1 MAPEKQKRQQSIAFP
16 VTADDLNVD
25 REKQRSYAQE
35 FAQCIRALRQNWR
48 QGTAYTK
55 DRSEV
60 NRTTQKP
67 WRQKG
72 TGRAR
77 AGTPRSPIWKG
88 GGVIFGPHGR
98 NRTLAVN
105 KATRRN
111 ALYALLHEKLQNGTI
126 IALDTQIEQ
135 PKTAQAAQAL
145 RKAELEKASV
155 TLLTQF
161 EDDTVHAAFANIPT
175 VRLVFFDQ
183 PNAYELAC
191 SQYWVL
197 LKKDIDKLKQM
208 VSSWI

>member
-1 MAPEKQKRQQSIAFP
+1 MATEKQNNQQKIAFP
-16 VTADDLNVD
+16 ITAQELGVD
-25 REKQRSYAQE
+25 QSMQRSYAQE
-35 FAQCIRALRQNWR
+35 FAHYVRALRQNWR

-60 NRTTQKP
+60 DRTTQKP

-88 GGVIFGPHGR
+88 GGIIFGPHGR
-98 NRTLAVN
+98 NRTLHVN

-111 ALYALLHEKLQNGTI
+111 AMLALLQEKLQNGTI
-126 IALDTQIEQ
+126 VALDADISQ
-135 PKTAQAAQAL
+135 PKTAHAARALQQAGL
-145 RKAELEKASV
+145 DNTSI
-155 TLLTQF
+155 TLLSHI
-161 EDDTVHAAFANIPT
+161 DDDAVHAAFANIPT

-197 LKKDIDKLKQM
+197 LKKDVDKLKQM